1 MPGPRLRTCSMN
13 NLPPRWVSLSA
24 GVRREAALWAEA
36 LLSKPRAF
44 LEVGA
49 CDAGGPGEGEKLHT
63 ASKKCVSLI
72 SWLPFLAWEHEG
84 FHRCMSDLGRVPGA
98 PAWRG
103 QSAPVVLPAALQGR
117 AQPGEMEACTAQEDL
132 VYKGCLLLSS
142 VRLWVQAVLQ
152 AVRRLLESLLQCPG
166 VWVQG
171 WIWNR
176 GFAHTTLT

>member
-1 MPGPRLRTCSMN
+1 
-13 NLPPRWVSLSA
+13 
-24 GVRREAALWAEA
+24 
-36 LLSKPRAF
+36 
-44 LEVGA
+44 
-49 CDAGGPGEGEKLHT
+49 
-63 ASKKCVSLI
+63 
-72 SWLPFLAWEHEG
+72 
-84 FHRCMSDLGRVPGA
+84 MSDLGRVPGA